1 MIKSHILRPLDF
13 YSIRPLKVH
22 SKAHHFRPI
31 VSLVLLLVHP
41 PALEKPVHGLAVLF
55 RFTFAV
61 YFPQYFHHISLIISL
76 YSISFVNNFP
86 SSGELEST
94 LFNLSISVC
103 LLVNGESESWTS
115 NFIAK
120 RSNQIFLLKTRNFCK
135 IFYYKAVA
143 RSLLALAIFIWIFDQ
158 RPSIPA
164 HSIYPKPIP
173 SLATFNLD
181 LF

>member
-1 MIKSHILRPLDF
+1 MRPLDF

-76 YSISFVNNFP
+76 YSISFVNHFP

-120 RSNQIFLLKTRNFCK
+120 RSNQIFLMSQKQEISAKTFTIRRELG
-135 IFYYKAVA
+135 V
-143 RSLLALAIFIWIFDQ
+143 S
-158 RPSIPA
+158 
-164 HSIYPKPIP
+164 
-173 SLATFNLD
+173 
-181 LF
+181 